1 MFAKVV
7 NSWATH
13 FRRECR
19 APVGRPG
26 VTTYATLNKSSTDQ
40 RRDLHLHDSFQVV
53 KNEFGKYP
61 PLLQSFG
68 QLFIMQLGPFAPACR
83 KGTFLPMRCLLK
95 SIFVL
100 VMLAATCTG
109 SETIL
114 LETEGF
120 DNYGGW
126 VLDQQSLPV
135 IGSSYMLAHG
145 LGTPVEDATTT
156 VEVDESGDYKIWAR
170 TKDWVAQFDA
180 TDPPGKFEIL
190 IDGKSTGRILGTKG
204 KDWSWHS
211 AGTVTL
217 PKGKVTVA
225 LKDLTG
231 FEGRCDA
238 IILSNDPNFQP
249 PEGDAL
255 ARWRTEKLG
264 LERVSDKGEFDM
276 VVVGGGV
283 AGCCAAISAAR
294 LGLSVA
300 LIQDRPVLGGNS
312 SSEIRVHIM
321 GHIYQQP
328 YPVLGEIVDRL
339 NSYPKSSPGKKEWFG
354 DDQKLKLVLAEK
366 NISLFL
372 NEHVDKVLTENNKI
386 VAVEA
391 RNTKTNRRSIFHGR
405 WFVDS
410 TGDGTV
416 GFLAGA
422 DFEITEKGHLGNS
435 NMFTHEDLGGPV
447 SFPECPW
454 AVQVGDKQF
463 PKNIKEMGNWRW
475 ESGFDDDTIYDAET
489 IRDNNFRGMYGV
501 FSYLKNHTDLIPNR
515 KLTWAAY
522 VSGKRESRRLMGDIV
537 LTGEEILEQKPF
549 PDACV
554 TTTWTIDLHYPNEKY
569 IDLSPES
576 PFLSYAKHTKLK
588 APYPIPYRCFYSR
601 NIDNL
606 FMAGRDISVT
616 HEALGT
622 VRVMGTCGMMGEVVG
637 RAASLCKKYDCQPR
651 VVYEKHLDE
660 LKSLFKKQLFTDNYE
675 SPASKRA
682 SKR

>member
-1 MFAKVV
+1 
-7 NSWATH
+7 
-13 FRRECR
+13 
-19 APVGRPG
+19 
-26 VTTYATLNKSSTDQ
+26 
-40 RRDLHLHDSFQVV
+40 
-53 KNEFGKYP
+53 
-61 PLLQSFG
+61 
-68 QLFIMQLGPFAPACR
+68 
-83 KGTFLPMRCLLK
+83 MRCFLK
-95 SIFVL
+95 SILTLLLF
-100 VMLAATCTG
+100 AAGCLG
-109 SETIL
+109 AETVL

-120 DNYGGW
+120 ENYGGW

-145 LGTPVEDATTT
+145 LGIPVDNANTT
-156 VEVDESGDYKIWAR
+156 VGIGEAGDYKIWGR

-180 TDPPGKFEIL
+180 TGAPGKFEIL
-190 IDGKSTGRILGTKG
+190 IDGKSTGTTLGTKG
-204 KDWSWHS
+204 KDWSWHC

-217 PKGKVTVA
+217 PKGKVTIG

-238 IILSNDPNFQP
+238 IVLSNDPNFQP
-249 PEGDAL
+249 PEGSEL

-264 LERVSDKGEFDM
+264 LDRVGDKGEFDM

-294 LGLSVA
+294 LGLEVA
-300 LIQDRPVLGGNS
+300 LIQDRGVLGGNS
-312 SSEIRVHIM
+312 SSEIQVHIM

-354 DDQKLKLVLAEK
+354 DEQKLKLVQAEK
-366 NISLFL
+366 NILLFL
-372 NEHVDKVLTENNKI
+372 NEHVDKVLTDGGKI

-391 RNTKTNRRSIFHGR
+391 RNTKTNRRSIFRGR

-422 DFEITEKGHLGNS
+422 DFETTQKGHMGNS
-435 NMFTHEDLGGPV
+435 NMFTHDDTGQGV

-454 AVQVGDKQF
+454 AVQVGDKDV
-463 PKNIKEMGNWRW
+463 PKYIKQMGHWNW
-475 ESGFDDDTIYDAET
+475 ESGFDRDTIYDAEA

-501 FSYLKNHTDLIPNR
+501 FSYLKNHTNLIPNR

-522 VSGKRESRRLMGDIV
+522 VSGRRESRRLLGDIV
-537 LTGEEILEQKPF
+537 LTEEEILEQKPF
-549 PDACV
+549 PDASV
-554 TTTWTIDLHYPNEKY
+554 TTTWTIDLHYPKEKY
-569 IDLSPES
+569 IPLNPER
-576 PFLSYAKHTKLK
+576 PFLSYAKHKKLK
-588 APYPIPYRCFYSR
+588 APYPIPYRCLYSR

-637 RAASLCKKYDCQPR
+637 RAASLCKKFDCDPR
-651 VVYEKHLDE
+651 AVYEKHLAE
-660 LKSLFKKQLFTDNYE
+660 LKSLFKKRLYTDNYE

-682 SKR
+682 SKH